1 MSETA
6 SGKKKKTIKT
16 SKKDI
21 RKAFELMCT
30 AKTMAEKYEENAK
43 VTAKYVHATSR
54 GHEAIQLALGMQLKP
69 QDWVSPYYRDD
80 SILLGIGMEPWE
92 IMLQVFAKKDDPF
105 SGGRTYYS
113 HPSLNREDMP
123 KIPHQ
128 SSATGMQAIPT
139 TGIAMGIQYKEILGQ
154 ADDYNGENP
163 VVVCSLGDAS
173 CTEGEVSEAFQMAA
187 LKQFPIL
194 YLVQDNEWDISAS
207 ADEIRAQD
215 ISYYAQGFKGLEV
228 VTIDGTDFETSYQT
242 IKKVIAKIRKER
254 RPFLIHAKVPL
265 LNHHTSGVRKEW
277 YRDDLEEAALR
288 DPYPQLKN
296 LAMEAG
302 ISESDIFEIEAEIKA
317 KVDTDFDKAYNS
329 EDPDPSSLTDHY
341 FAPTP
346 ITEEKGEREPAG
358 KKPTVMVDS
367 ALFGIRE
374 ILSKHPE
381 ALLYGQD
388 VGGRLGG
395 VFREAATLAQQFGD
409 ERVFNTPIQE
419 AFIIGSTVGMS
430 AVGLKPIVEV
440 QFADYIWPGLNQLFT
455 EVSRSYYLSNGKW
468 PVSAIIRVPIGAYG
482 SGGPYHSSSVESV
495 VTNIRG
501 IKVAYPS
508 TGADLKGLMKAA
520 FYDPNPV
527 VMLEHKGLYWSKIK
541 GTEGAIT
548 VEPSEDYV
556 IPFGK
561 ARIVQNADADKISAG
576 ESLVI
581 VTYGR
586 GVYWSIEAAEN
597 YPGQVEIIDLR
608 TLSPWDEETVFA
620 AVNKHSK
627 CLLVT
632 EESIE
637 ATFTLSIAAKIQK
650 NCFKQLDAPIEV
662 VGSVDTPAIP
672 LNSILEAELL
682 TNATKVATGIAT
694 VLDF

>member
-1 MSETA
+1 M
-6 SGKKKKTIKT
+6 GKTTKKLKSQAQTINP
-16 SKKDI
+16 SKIKE
-21 RKAFELMCT
+21 AFRLMGT
-30 AKTMAEKYEENAK
+30 AKSMAEVYEENAK

-54 GHEAIQLALGMQLKP
+54 GHEAIQIAMGMQLKP

-80 SILLGIGMEPWE
+80 SILLSIGMRPYEV
-92 IMLQVFAKKDDPF
+92 MLQVFAKKDDPF

-113 HPSLNREDMP
+113 HPSLKDDDKP
-123 KIPHQ
+123 KIIHQ

-139 TGIAMGIQYKEILGQ
+139 TGVAMGIQYKEQVGIAEDFQ
-154 ADDYNGENP
+154 GENP

-187 LKQFPIL
+187 LKQFPII
-194 YLVQDNEWDISAS
+194 YLVQDNEWDISAH
-207 ADEIRAQD
+207 AREIRAQD
-215 ISYYAQGFKGLEV
+215 ITQYAKGFNGLEV
-228 VTIDGTDFETSYQT
+228 RTIDGTDFEECYNT
-242 IKKVIAKIRKER
+242 IEEVINIIRKER

-265 LNHHTSGVRKEW
+265 LGHHTSGVRKEW
-277 YRDDLEEAALR
+277 YRDDLEEAALN
-288 DPYPQLKN
+288 DPYPKLRKLVEDAFGIAEVIN
-296 LAMEAG
+296 IEASVRAIVEEEFKLAMNA
-302 ISESDIFEIEAEIKA
+302 
-317 KVDTDFDKAYNS
+317 
-329 EDPDPSSLTDHY
+329 EDPSPDSLTDHY

-346 ITEEKGEREPAG
+346 ITEEKGERSPAG

-367 ALFGIRE
+367 ALFAMTE
-374 ILSKHPE
+374 ILGTHKE

-395 VFREAATLAQQFGD
+395 VFREAATLAQKFGD
-409 ERVFNTPIQE
+409 ERVYNTPIQE

-508 TGADLKGLMKAA
+508 TGADLKGLLKSA

-527 VMLEHKGLYWSKIK
+527 VIFEHKGLYWSKIK

-548 VEPSEDYV
+548 VEPDEDYV

-561 ARIVQNADADKISAG
+561 ARTVIEADADKVANS
-576 ESLVI
+576 ESMVI
-581 VTYGR
+581 ITYGR
-586 GVYWSIEAAEN
+586 GVYWSTEAAESF
-597 YPGQVEIIDLR
+597 PGRVEILDLR
-608 TLSPWDEETVFA
+608 TLSPIDEDAIFA
-620 AVNKHSK
+620 AVKKHSRAM
-627 CLLVT
+627 LVT

-637 ATFTLSIAAKIQK
+637 ATFTLALAGKIQK
-650 NCFKQLDAPIEV
+650 NCFEYLDAPVEII
-662 VGSVDTPAIP
+662 GSVDTPAIP
-672 LNSILEAELL
+672 LNSILETALL
-682 TNATKVATGIAT
+682 TNAAKVKVGIENT
-694 VLDF
+694 LNF